1 MALAA
6 EQHDEPLSFISNRE
20 LFGDLAD
27 APRFADAF
35 AGWLES
41 LHEHGARATLQAVV
55 DQD

>member
-6 EQHDEPLSFISNRE
+6 EQRDEPLSFISNRE

-27 APRFADAF
+27 EPRFADAF

-41 LHEHGARATLQAVV
+41 LHDHGARATLQAVV